1 MSIPATIVTLAV
13 LAYVAGATPF
23 GYLAGR
29 ARGIDIRQHGSG
41 NIGATNV
48 IRVLGKRVGIPVF
61 VLDFLKGMVPVLMA
75 GWWCH
80 RQPAFTDRE
89 SFVNMQGDRHFGGC
103 HVWPGTLGSA
113 RRGRRLALDV
123 CDFRLRFGGVD
134 RRRGCA
140 ADRGGDTG
148 IHPRRAKLAAGRPR
162 CHRRRPGGL
171 ATPHEYRPSSRR
183 NGTAPERI
191 TRRPAAMKR
200 AGIVGCGSWG
210 TALAVLLAENCANVR
225 LWGRE
230 RSVIK
235 SINFGRENAAY
246 LPGVRL
252 PEPIEATGRLDELA
266 DCEAVFV
273 VVPSRAVPE
282 VAAQLARVSLAENI
296 PVISCVKGIEKSTGR
311 RMSEVLHGA
320 LRHHPIAVLSGPNHA
335 EEISRR
341 QPAAAVIGCSDLSV
355 ALALQDALF
364 CPWFRAYT
372 SEDVCGIE
380 WGAAAKNVFAIAAG
394 IVEGLRLGDNAKAAL
409 VTRGLAELVR
419 LGIAMGGR
427 PETFHGL
434 SGVGDLVVTCYSQH
448 SRNNRVGQALG
459 RGQRLAEIMASMNA
473 VAEGVPN
480 TESIH
485 HAARRAGVRTPIID
499 TVYSILYQDLPCL
512 EALRALLA
520 RDPRPESD

>member
-1 MSIPATIVTLAV
+1 
-13 LAYVAGATPF
+13 
-23 GYLAGR
+23 
-29 ARGIDIRQHGSG
+29 
-41 NIGATNV
+41 
-48 IRVLGKRVGIPVF
+48 
-61 VLDFLKGMVPVLMA
+61 
-75 GWWCH
+75 
-80 RQPAFTDRE
+80 
-89 SFVNMQGDRHFGGC
+89 
-103 HVWPGTLGSA
+103 
-113 RRGRRLALDV
+113 
-123 CDFRLRFGGVD
+123 
-134 RRRGCA
+134 
-140 ADRGGDTG
+140 
-148 IHPRRAKLAAGRPR
+148 
-162 CHRRRPGGL
+162 
-171 ATPHEYRPSSRR
+171 
-183 NGTAPERI
+183 
-191 TRRPAAMKR
+191 MKR

-210 TALAVLLAENCANVR
+210 TALAVLLAENCPTVR

-246 LPGVRL
+246 LPGVRM
-252 PEPIEATGRLDELA
+252 PGQIEATWHLDDLG
-266 DCEAVFV
+266 DCETILVA
-273 VVPSRAVPE
+273 VPSRAIPD
-282 VAAQLARVSLAENI
+282 VAGQLARAGLPAGIPLVSCA
-296 PVISCVKGIEKSTGR
+296 KGIENLTGR
-311 RMSEVLHGA
+311 RMSEILRSA
-320 LRHHPIAVLSGPNHA
+320 LPRHPVAVLSGPNHA

-341 QPAAAVIGCSDLSV
+341 QPAAAVIGCSDSSF
-355 ALALQDALF
+355 ALALQDALI

-427 PETFHGL
+427 PETFYGL

-459 RGQRLAEIMASMNA
+459 RGQRLADVMASMTA

-520 RDPRPESD
+520 RDPRPETD